1 MEMPVRVWPGLPVCA
16 RIEPP
21 SEGGNRRWNKAGSS
35 PVARTMFLP
44 GWCEWSK
51 PSALQAEITAGSNPA
66 PGTIFSGGVQ
76 YRQGRL
82 V

>member
-35 PVARTMFLP
+35 PVARTMFVA
-44 GWCEWSK
+44 
-51 PSALQAEITAGSNPA
+51 ALRKDARPTAG
-66 PGTIFSGGVQ
+66 GGIRTV
-76 YRQGRL
+76 
-82 V
+82 

>member
-16 RIEPP
+16 RSSDGFRAPL
-21 SEGGNRRWNKAGSS
+21 SESGGFAGSS

-51 PSALQAEITAGSNPA
+51 PLSLQERITAGSNPA
-66 PGTIFSGGVQ
+66 SGTIPD
-76 YRQGRL
+76 
-82 V
+82 